1 LLDRPR
7 AGAGRQSLTL
17 SGAGKAIHI
26 EDLESDHHNPFGT
39 SFTTSDEPTHNRWM
53 LTTCVAGIA
62 GSMVI
67 GSALLGF
74 LGEDVTDASLASLS
88 PTQLWQ
94 RTQDALKGDY
104 NGEIAKAVALKPY
117 REVSVAFRPNEEAL
131 GTVILPAREITGS
144 LRGEYPS
151 VTANALPYGTG
162 IKPTVLEGTIQLAS
176 LDTQNITTIAKTPP
190 PEPVDSTLTLAKGET
205 LQDRLVGLGITIEAA
220 KALVGA
226 IEPVYPAVLI
236 KPGQLFEITL
246 DKQQDFYGNDVIFP
260 VRVAFSP
267 GPNEQILVES
277 DEDGQFVARLAGEK
291 EGARSRYASSPQY
304 RTKAKISS
312 SLYAT
317 AKDQGVP
324 DYIIAEMMR
333 IYAYDIDF
341 QRQVRAG
348 DEFELFYGNPIT
360 GTSRNRK
367 VLLYASLDS
376 TAGTKMYYRFTTPDD
391 GQTDYYDEKGRSA
404 TKALAKTPVSGA
416 RLTSGFGMRKHPLLG
431 YSKMHVGV
439 DFGAPPGTPIKA
451 SGNGAV
457 EYAGRNGS
465 YGNVVRIKHPDG
477 YETLYAHMSRLAENI
492 AAGTKVNQGQI
503 IGYVGAT
510 GRATG
515 PHLHYEVRL
524 NNKPVNPLKV
534 RVAGG
539 RQLQGEILKAFL
551 EHKNSILAM
560 MKNAPS
566 TTRVAQNQ

>member
-1 LLDRPR
+1 
-7 AGAGRQSLTL
+7 
-17 SGAGKAIHI
+17 
-26 EDLESDHHNPFGT
+26 
-39 SFTTSDEPTHNRWM
+39 
-53 LTTCVAGIA
+53 
-62 GSMVI
+62 MVI

-74 LGEDVTDASLASLS
+74 LGDDGTDATLASLS

-117 REVSVAFRPNEEAL
+117 REVSVAFRPNEEGL
-131 GTVILPAREITGS
+131 GTIILPAREITGS
-144 LRGEYPS
+144 IGGEYPS
-151 VTANALPYGTG
+151 VTASALPYGTG
-162 IKPTVLEGTIQLAS
+162 VKPSVLEGTIKLAS
-176 LDTQNITTIAKTPP
+176 IDTENITTIAKTPP

-205 LQDRLVGLGITIEAA
+205 LQDRLVDLGITIEAA

-226 IEPVYPAVLI
+226 IEPVYPAALI

-277 DEDGQFVARLAGEK
+277 DEDGRFAARLAGEK

-304 RTKAKISS
+304 RSKAKISS

-317 AKDQGVP
+317 AKDQGIP

-376 TAGTKMYYRFTTPDD
+376 AVGTKTYYRFTTPDD
-391 GQTDYYDEKGRSA
+391 GHTDYYDEKGRSA

-431 YSKMHVGV
+431 YSKMHMGV

-451 SGNGAV
+451 SGNGTV

-465 YGNVVRIKHPDG
+465 YGNVVRLKHPDG
-477 YETLYAHMSRLAENI
+477 YETLYAHMSRLAENM
-492 AAGTKVNQGQI
+492 AVGTKVNQGQI
-503 IGYVGAT
+503 IGYVGST

-539 RQLQGEILKAFL
+539 RQLQGKILETFL

-560 MKNAPS
+560 MKDAPS

>member
-1 LLDRPR
+1 MPR
-7 AGAGRQSLTL
+7 
-17 SGAGKAIHI
+17 SGSGKAIHI
-26 EDLESDHHNPFGT
+26 EELGTDHHNPFG
-39 SFTTSDEPTHNRWM
+39 SSDEPSHNRWM

-62 GSMVI
+62 GSIVI

-74 LGEDVTDASLASLS
+74 LADGATDTTLSSLS
-88 PTQLWQ
+88 PSQLWQ

-104 NGEIAKAVALKPY
+104 NGEMAKAVALKPY
-117 REVSVAFRPNEEAL
+117 REFSVAYRPADDDTL
-131 GTVILPAREITGS
+131 DTIILPAREITGS
-144 LRGEYPS
+144 LGVQYPS
-151 VTANALPYGTG
+151 ITSNALPYGSG
-162 IKPTVLEGTIQLAS
+162 IKPTVLDGTIEIAAI
-176 LDTQNITTIAKTPP
+176 DTQNITTIAKTPP
-190 PEPVDSTLTLAKGET
+190 PEPVDSTFMLAKGET
-205 LQDRLVGLGITIEAA
+205 LHDRLVSLGVTIEAA
-220 KALVGA
+220 RALTRA
-226 IEPVYPAVLI
+226 IEPVYPQALI
-236 KPGQLFEITL
+236 KPGQIFEITL

-267 GPNEQILVES
+267 GAKEEILVES
-277 DEDGQFVARLAGEK
+277 DEDGQFVARLDGEK
-291 EGARSRYASSPQY
+291 EAAPSQYASAPQY
-304 RTKAKISS
+304 RAKASISS
-312 SLYAT
+312 TLYAT

-324 DYIIAEMMR
+324 DYIIAEMLR
-333 IYAYDIDF
+333 IYAYDVDF

-367 VLLYASLDS
+367 VLLYASLDY
-376 TAGTKMYYRFTTPDD
+376 AGGNKTYYRFTTPDD

-431 YSKMHVGV
+431 YSKMHMGV

-451 SGNGAV
+451 SGDGAV
-457 EYAGRNGS
+457 EFSGRNGA
-465 YGNVVRIKHPDG
+465 YGNMVRIKHPNG

-492 AAGTKVNQGQI
+492 TAGSKVNQGQI

-524 NNKPVNPLKV
+524 NKKPVNPLKV
-534 RVAGG
+534 SVAGG
-539 RQLQGEILKAFL
+539 RQLQGAILNSFL
-551 EHKNSILAM
+551 AHKTSILAM

>member
-7 AGAGRQSLTL
+7 HDAGRQSMTRV
-17 SGAGKAIHI
+17 GAGKPIHI
-26 EDLESDHHNPFGT
+26 SELESDHHNPFGN
-39 SFTTSDEPTHNRWM
+39 SDEPTHNRWM
-53 LTTCVAGIA
+53 LTTCVAGVA
-62 GSMVI
+62 GSLVI

-74 LGEDVTDASLASLS
+74 LGNDAADGTLGSLTPA
-88 PTQLWQ
+88 QLWQ
-94 RTQDALKGDY
+94 RTQAALKGDY
-104 NGEIAKAVALKPY
+104 NGEITQAVALRPY
-117 REVSVAFRPNEEAL
+117 REVSVSYRPATDQTV
-131 GTVILPAREITGS
+131 GTIILPAREITGS
-144 LRGEYPS
+144 IGGAYPS
-151 VTANALPYGTG
+151 ITSSALPYGSG
-162 IKPTVLEGTIQLAS
+162 AKPIVLDGTIEIAS
-176 LDTQNITTIAKTPP
+176 IDTQNITTISKTPP
-190 PEPVDSTLTLAKGET
+190 PEPVDSTLMLAKGES
-205 LQDRLVGLGITIEAA
+205 LNDRLVALGVTIEAA
-220 KALVGA
+220 RALIKA
-226 IEPVYPAVLI
+226 IEPVYPQALI
-236 KPGQLFEITL
+236 KPGQIFEITL

-267 GPNEQILVES
+267 GPNEEILVES

-291 EGARSRYASSPQY
+291 EGARSRYASAPQY
-304 RTKAKISS
+304 RSKAQISS
-312 SLYAT
+312 TLYAT
-317 AKDQGVP
+317 AKDQGIP

-333 IYAYDIDF
+333 IYAYDVDF

-367 VLLYASLDS
+367 VLLYASLDY
-376 TAGTKMYYRFTTPDD
+376 AGGTKTYYRFTTPDD
-391 GQTDYYDEKGRSA
+391 GNTDYYDENGRSA

-451 SGNGAV
+451 SGNGTV
-457 EYAGRNGS
+457 EYAGPNGA
-465 YGNVVRIKHPDG
+465 YGNMIRLKHPDG

-492 AAGTKVNQGQI
+492 NVGLKVNQGQI
-503 IGYVGAT
+503 IGYVGST

-539 RQLQGEILKAFL
+539 RQLQGGILKAFL
-551 EHKNSILAM
+551 GHKNSILAM